1 MARTPALPEA
11 SPVGALSAQLRA
23 AAICYVR
30 LTSIGDIRSVAMNVC
45 SGSETGPKIVISRPP
60 YLLPRRW

>member
-23 AAICYVR
+23 AAIRYVR

-45 SGSETGPKIVISRPP
+45 SGSETGPTDC
-60 YLLPRRW
+60 YL